1 MAELAFREDST
12 RLLLPR
18 DQQALWRQLGQG
30 GRNWGRGALHL
41 GILGET
47 ACHMS
52 PGARVSGVKSSGT
65 VPGKCLKS
73 RASVSPSVR

>member
-30 GRNWGRGALHL
+30 GRSW

-52 PGARVSGVKSSGT
+52 PGARVSGVKSSWT
-65 VPGKCLKS
+65 MSGKYLKF